1 MGELTWT
8 TALPDWETRLLKGDS
23 LIAVRPLFP
32 TMANKAVMILAKFVM
47 ADVIG
52 KPRFG
57 DVTQQWVYDFV
68 GAIFGSQDPQ
78 SFRRLINYFFLLIP
92 KKNGKSTL
100 AAGLM
105 MTAMEM
111 EMELGVRDYAE
122 YLIIAPTKDIADNS
136 FDVAKSIIENDAEM
150 SLYYHV
156 QPHTRTIKNLVSK
169 STLQVMAAD
178 DKTVGGSKA
187 TGVLIDELHL
197 FGKMANAE
205 AVLSEATGGMV
216 SRIDGFVIYL
226 STQSSEPPAGVFRAE
241 LQMARDIRDGKI
253 ANPHYLPVLYEFP
266 PAMVASKDY
275 ENPQNFKLVN
285 PNWGF
290 SVDEKTLLTKYHKA
304 KSSPEPAALPEF
316 FAKHLNVQTGVA
328 LRSQDWAGAEF
339 WQQNTVAEL
348 ADLAVLIEQSE
359 VLTVGID
366 GGGLDDLLG
375 LAVVGRSRADGVTL
389 LVWTHAW
396 ANPSVLARHQE
407 IAPRLQDFATDG
419 TATLTA
425 KYGDDVVELAEFVA
439 QVHQSGKL
447 AVIGV
452 DTYGMKDI
460 LNALETA
467 GIAQADYVRGVP
479 QGGQLTGTINETAKM
494 LAKGTLKHGGGGMM
508 AWVVGNAKVVEQ
520 GNNIRITKQVSGRG
534 KIDPLMALF
543 DGMYPMLDNPP
554 APNVGM
560 DTWLGN
566 MVVSGA

>member
-1 MGELTWT
+1 MNTPNWT

-23 LIAVRPLFP
+23 LIGVRPLFP
-32 TMANKAVMILAKFVM
+32 SMANKAVQIFARFVL

-57 DVTQQWVYDFV
+57 DVTQAWTYDFI
-68 GAIFGSQDPQ
+68 GAVFGAQDP
-78 SFRRLINYFFLLIP
+78 SSLRRLISYFFLFIP

-105 MTAMEM
+105 MTALEM
-111 EMELGVRDYAE
+111 EMQLGVRDYSE

-136 FDVAKSIIENDAEM
+136 FVVAKSIIASDPEM
-150 SLYYHV
+150 ALYYHV
-156 QPHTRTIKNLVSK
+156 QPHTRTITNMVSRSVLK
-169 STLQVMAAD
+169 VMAAD

-187 TGVLIDELHL
+187 TGVLVDELHL
-197 FGKMANAE
+197 FGKMGNAE
-205 AVLSEATGGMV
+205 AVLSEATGGLV
-216 SRIDGFVIYL
+216 SRIDGFVVYL
-226 STQSSEPPAGVFRAE
+226 STQSTEPPAGVFRAE
-241 LQMARDIRDGKI
+241 LEMARNIRDGKI
-253 ANPHYLPVLYEFP
+253 ANPNYLPVLYEFP
-266 PAMVASKDY
+266 PRMIESGDY
-275 ENPQNFKLVN
+275 KNPANFRLVN

-304 KSSPEPAALPEF
+304 QASPEPAALPEF

-328 LRSQDWAGAEF
+328 LRSQNWAGAEF
-339 WQQNTVAEL
+339 WQQAADPEL
-348 ADLAVLIEQSE
+348 ADLGSLIAQSE

-375 LAVVGRSRADGVTL
+375 LAVVGRSRADGQTL

-396 ANPSVLARHQE
+396 ANPSVLSRRQE
-407 IAPRLQDFATDG
+407 IAPRLQDFAAEG

-425 KYGDDVVELAEFVA
+425 AYGDDVRDVA
-439 QVHQSGKL
+439 AICRQVHQSGKL

-460 LNALETA
+460 LRALEDA
-467 GIAQADYVRGVP
+467 GIAPDNYVRGIP

-494 LAKGTLKHGGGGMM
+494 LAKGSLKHGGGSLM
-508 AWVVGNAKVVEQ
+508 AWVVGNAKVSDQ
-520 GNNIRITKQVSGRG
+520 GNNIRITKQVSGCG

-543 DGMYPMLDNPP
+543 DAMYPMLENPQAPGSLDDWLDNI
-554 APNVGM
+554 
-560 DTWLGN
+560 
-566 MVVSGA
+566 VVAGI